1 MRLFRVLTGAWKSI
15 VLDFIIKLPLSKEAL
30 TGVKYDLILIIIDR
44 LTKYVYLILYKKGL
58 TAEELVYTCQGSR
71 ESTGI
76 QGMTMDPQ
84 AVGLRMTGL
93 SQSSNDN

>member
-1 MRLFRVLTGAWKSI
+1 MISFFVLLKALSHSTDITDIKRVLK
-15 VLDFIIKLPLSKEAL
+15 VFIDKAR
-30 TGVKYDLILIIIDR
+30 KYYLKIIL
-44 LTKYVYLILYKKGL
+44 LKN
-58 TAEELVYTCQGSR
+58 CQGSR

-93 SQSSNDN
+93 SQGSNNN